1 MAIGRP
7 QMEEQIKGFAEAGA
21 VDGTADMTDID
32 KQLELIREMTAL
44 VTARNEQ
51 RRSDPSQFLRQS
63 GPPDPALIQE
73 YNDML
78 TQKFGT
84 SRRSNIYDLAST
96 LGGAMLSADPRTG
109 AFRSLGQGFAQFG
122 LEEKKRR
129 QLQDAERRQLALKA
143 FELAKSDQDAAIKL
157 MNDYD
162 IAVAKQNP
170 ENQFD
175 NYYVVDVKGIDVN
188 GVHYEAGT
196 FAPLTVREASEFR
209 GRIKQGTGGGVKVPA
224 AGAAAKYM
232 TRENAEKAISAL
244 GLTPD
249 MPNFEMAVNR
259 ITAPSDA
266 RIGKDII
273 SQGKYVELR
282 PFAQDGIITDVMLSP
297 STGPLLPGFEVTRK
311 KRLEILAKNQDER
324 TEKLLQVVPTVER
337 AMAQLMAGTETGKL
351 TELTLGLKQ
360 LARQLFQTDKDIGPG
375 LIGLEDL
382 MGISNYLAPKMRP
395 TGSGS
400 TSDMEFRAYQN
411 AILSLGKTPEAN
423 YIALYAF
430 KKMTENGIRNNMLE
444 QQILADSS
452 IGDMKIVEAEM
463 RKLDTGIFEK
473 VPADV
478 DIENESEVLAWYNSL
493 PSGAVID
500 NSLRV
505 FDDPSPFI
513 IKDWGKMN

>member
-21 VDGTADMTDID
+21 ADGTPDMTDID

-63 GPPDPALIQE
+63 GPPDPKLIQE

-170 ENQFD
+170 ENEWQ
-175 NYYVVDVKGIDVN
+175 NYYVTDPKGITVS
-188 GVHYEAGT
+188 GVFYEPGT
-196 FAPLTVREASEFR
+196 FAPLTRREAAGFR
-209 GRIKQGTGGGVKVPA
+209 GQIMVGTGGGVKVPQVGSA
-224 AGAAAKYM
+224 VRYM
-232 TRENAEKAISAL
+232 TKENAEKAIAAL
-244 GLTPD
+244 GLKPG
-249 MPNFEMAVNR
+249 MPNFDMAVSR
-259 ITAPSDA
+259 ITAPSEA
-266 RIGKDII
+266 RIGKDVIL
-273 SQGKYVELR
+273 QGKYMELR
-282 PFAQDGIITDVMLSP
+282 PFVQDGIIIDVMLSP
-297 STGPLLPGFEVTRK
+297 SGGSVQPGFEITRK
-311 KRLEILAKNQDER
+311 KRLELIAKNQDAY

-337 AMAQLMAGTETGKL
+337 AMAQLLSGAETGAV
-351 TELTLGLKQ
+351 TATFLGF
-360 LARQLFQTDKDIGPG
+360 RQLTNQLFGTSDPG
-375 LIGLEDL
+375 LATIEDIV
-382 MGISNYLAPKMRP
+382 GISNYLAPKMRP
-395 TGSGS
+395 VGSGS
-400 TSDMEFRAYQN
+400 TSDMEFKAYQN
-411 AILSLGKTPEAN
+411 AILALEKTPLAN
-423 YIALYAF
+423 YISLYAY
-430 KKMTENGIRNNMLE
+430 KKMTENSIRNNERE
-444 QQILADSS
+444 QELLADSS
-452 IGDMKIVEAEM
+452 VTDQSVVNAEL
-463 RKLDTGIFEK
+463 RALDRGIFEK
-473 VPADV
+473 LPPDV
-478 DIENESEVLAWYNSL
+478 DINDEAAVNAWYESL

-500 NSLRV
+500 NATV
-505 FDDPSPFI
+505 KIFDDPAPFI
-513 IKDWGKMN
+513 VKDFGLMN

>member
-63 GPPDPALIQE
+63 GPPDPKLIQE

-170 ENQFD
+170 ENEWQ
-175 NYYVVDVKGIDVN
+175 NYYVTDPKGITVKGIFYD
-188 GVHYEAGT
+188 AGT
-196 FAPLTVREASEFR
+196 FAPLTATEASGLR
-209 GRIKQGTGGGVKVPA
+209 GRIQVGTGGGVKVPQVGSVA
-224 AGAAAKYM
+224 RYM
-232 TRENAEKAISAL
+232 TKENAEKQIAAL
-244 GLTPD
+244 GLTKD
-249 MPNFEMAVNR
+249 MPNFDSAVAR
-259 ITAPSDA
+259 VTAPSDA
-266 RIGKDII
+266 RIGKDVIMA
-273 SQGKYVELR
+273 GKYMELR
-282 PFAQDGIITDVMLSP
+282 PLVQDGIIIDVMLAP
-297 STGPLLPGFEVTRK
+297 SSGSVQPGFEITRK
-311 KRLEILAKNQDER
+311 KRLELIAKNKDGY

-337 AMAQLMAGTETGKL
+337 AMAQLLRGAETGKV
-351 TELTLGLKQ
+351 TQTFLGF
-360 LARQLFQTDKDIGPG
+360 RQLTNQLFGTSDPG
-375 LIGLEDL
+375 LSVIEDIV
-382 MGISNYLAPKMRP
+382 GISNYLAPKMRP
-395 TGSGS
+395 VGSGS
-400 TSDMEFRAYQN
+400 TSDMEFKAYQN
-411 AILSLGKTPEAN
+411 AILALEKTPLAN
-423 YIALYAF
+423 YISLYAF
-430 KKMTENGIRNNMLE
+430 KKMTENGIKNNQLE
-444 QQILADSS
+444 EQLLSDSS
-452 IGDMKIVEAEM
+452 INDMEVVNAELAA
-463 RKLDTGIFEK
+463 LDKGIFEK
-473 VPADV
+473 LPPDV
-478 DIENESEVLAWYNSL
+478 DINDEAAVNAWYESL

-500 NSLRV
+500 NATV
-505 FDDPSPFI
+505 KIFDDPAPFI
-513 IKDWGKMN
+513 VKDFGLMN

>member
-44 VTARNEQ
+44 VAARNEQ
-51 RRSDPSQFLRQS
+51 RRPDPSQFLRQS
-63 GPPDPALIQE
+63 GPPDPKLIQE

-170 ENQFD
+170 ENEWQ
-175 NYYVVDVKGIDVN
+175 NYYVTDPKGITVKGIFYD
-188 GVHYEAGT
+188 AGT
-196 FAPLTVREASEFR
+196 FAPLTATEASGLR
-209 GRIKQGTGGGVKVPA
+209 GRIQVGTGGGVKVPQVGSVA
-224 AGAAAKYM
+224 RYM
-232 TRENAEKAISAL
+232 TKENAEKQIAAL
-244 GLTPD
+244 GLTKD
-249 MPNFEMAVNR
+249 MPNFDSAVAR
-259 ITAPSDA
+259 VTAPSDA
-266 RIGKDII
+266 RIGKDVIMA
-273 SQGKYVELR
+273 GKYMELR
-282 PFAQDGIITDVMLSP
+282 PLVQDGIIIDVMLAP
-297 STGPLLPGFEVTRK
+297 SSGSVQPGFEITRK
-311 KRLEILAKNQDER
+311 KRLELIAKNKDGY

-337 AMAQLMAGTETGKL
+337 AMAQLLRGAETGKV
-351 TELTLGLKQ
+351 TQTFLGF
-360 LARQLFQTDKDIGPG
+360 RQLTNQLFGTSDPG
-375 LIGLEDL
+375 LSVIEDIV
-382 MGISNYLAPKMRP
+382 GISNYLAPKMRP
-395 TGSGS
+395 VGSGS
-400 TSDMEFRAYQN
+400 TSDMEFKAYQN
-411 AILSLGKTPEAN
+411 AILALEKTPLAN
-423 YIALYAF
+423 YISLYAF
-430 KKMTENGIRNNMLE
+430 KKMTENGIKNNQLE
-444 QQILADSS
+444 EQLLSDSS
-452 IGDMKIVEAEM
+452 INDMEVVNAELAA
-463 RKLDTGIFEK
+463 LDKGIFEK
-473 VPADV
+473 LPPDV
-478 DIENESEVLAWYNSL
+478 DINDEAAVNAWYESL

-500 NSLRV
+500 NATV
-505 FDDPSPFI
+505 KIFDDPAPFI
-513 IKDWGKMN
+513 VKDFGLMN